1 MKKVLNI
8 AADLFLLALAALCM
22 LPFIYMMMMSLKS
35 TINAYDFN
43 FALSELTLKHYK
55 DIFTNPTFLRYF
67 LNSIIVAGGGV
78 LLTLF
83 TSTTAGYAFAKMK
96 FPGNDKLFFLLLTS
110 MLVPVGV
117 ILVPM
122 YLVVRGLG
130 WVNTFRALILPLPG
144 AFSVF
149 LMRNAILGVPKELI
163 ESARLDGAS
172 DRKILWSIIL
182 PLVKSAMLTV
192 AIVTFVHAWNN
203 FTWPLIVTTNDAYR
217 TLPLALST
225 MQTTYDSDVGLQMA
239 CAACTFLPT
248 FILYIFLQSKFE
260 ESMAMSGMK
269 G

>member
-1 MKKVLNI
+1 MKRILSCIV
-8 AADLFLLALAALCM
+8 DLFLVAVAILCA
-22 LPFIYMMMMSLKS
+22 LPFVYVILMSLKS

-55 DIFTNPTFLRYF
+55 DIFTNPVFLRYF
-67 LNSIIVAGGGV
+67 FNSVFVAVCGV

-83 TSTTAGYAFAKMK
+83 TSCTAGYAFARLQFK
-96 FPGNDKLFFLLLTS
+96 GSDKIFFAMLLS
-110 MLVPVGV
+110 MLVPSGV
-117 ILVPM
+117 ILVPL

-130 WVNTFRALILPLPG
+130 WVNTFKALILPLPG

-149 LMRNAILGVPKELI
+149 LMRNAILGVPKELV

-172 DRKILWSIIL
+172 NNRILFSIIL

-192 AIVTFVHAWNN
+192 AIFTFIGAWNN
-203 FTWPLIVTTNDAYR
+203 FTWPLIITTNDAYR
-217 TLPLALST
+217 TLPLALSS
-225 MQTTYDSDVGLQMA
+225 MQTQYDADVGLQMA

-248 FILYIFLQSKFE
+248 FICYIFLQSKFE
-260 ESMAMSGMK
+260 ESMALSGMK